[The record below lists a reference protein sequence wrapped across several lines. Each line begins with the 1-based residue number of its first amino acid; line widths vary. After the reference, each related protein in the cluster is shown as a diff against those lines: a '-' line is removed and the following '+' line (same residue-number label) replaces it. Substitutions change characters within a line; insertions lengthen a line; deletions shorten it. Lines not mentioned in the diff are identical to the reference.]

1 MTVSTR
7 NAGSD
12 ATALLGLARN
22 GDHEARSQFV
32 SLVYEELRR
41 LAHSQRQRVGG
52 SDTVNTTALVHEA
65 YEKLMGRDVG
75 FNDRRHFFGF
85 ASRAMRDVLVDHAR
99 AQAALKRGGPGR
111 PLSLVDDMVE
121 QAGPALR
128 VDEVIGLDAVL
139 ERLASFD
146 PDGAR
151 VVELRYFA
159 GLTLDEVA
167 ELTEVSVR
175 TVKRRW
181 TAARAWLHRELSDPA
196 DGLQEV

>member
-1 MTVSTR
+1 
-7 NAGSD
+7 
-12 ATALLGLARN
+12 
-22 GDHEARSQFV
+22 V

-41 LAHSQRQRVGG
+41 LARSQRQRVGG
-52 SDTVNTTALVHEA
+52 NDTVNTTALVHEA
-65 YEKLMGRDVG
+65 YEKLMGRDVE

-99 AQAALKRGGPGR
+99 AQAAAKRGGPGK
-111 PLSLVDDMVE
+111 PLSLMDDMVD

-128 VDEVIGLDAVL
+128 VEEVIGLDAAL

-146 PDGAR
+146 SEGAR

-181 TAARAWLHRELSDPA
+181 SAARAWLHRELSDSA
-196 DGLQEV
+196 DGLPEG